1 MGMYSE
7 GGTLNPSSRSKMVWG
22 VLLAG
27 LALSLMLSSED
38 GIEMLKTLSI
48 VVCFPF
54 AIIKLLSMGAL
65 YKALKQEEKQPDD
78 GSVSIDK
85 RPGSR

>member
-1 MGMYSE
+1 MCIRD
-7 GGTLNPSSRSKMVWG
+7 RSKVIWG

-48 VVCFPF
+48 VVGFPF
-54 AIIKLLSMGAL
+54 AIIKLLSLGAL
-65 YKALKQEEKQPDD
+65 HKALKQEEIPSGQESTSAAKEEKAQ
-78 GSVSIDK
+78 
-85 RPGSR
+85 